1 MADYLRQTKAN
12 IEEHMTEEVD
22 MESEN
27 EEDTFQP
34 NFIIDNFKAANSNTF
49 NVILAQREND
59 IKRITALCVKVVQL
73 KAEIDKIDSQ
83 KYQLALDNT
92 NLKIEIEDGKKAL
105 VKAVEDK
112 TLIHMTQMVKTR
124 AQMNLVVLCNIAIVF
139 AIMCYRLSN
148 MFLYN
153 HYGPE

>member
-12 IEEHMTEEVD
+12 IEEHMAEEVD

-27 EEDTFQP
+27 EEYTFQP

-73 KAEIDKIDSQ
+73 RAEIDKIDSQ

-105 VKAVEDK
+105 VKAVEEK
-112 TLIHMTQMVKTR
+112 ARIHMTQMCKTR
-124 AQMNLVVLCNIAIVF
+124 AQMNLVVLCNIAIVLS
-139 AIMCYRLSN
+139 IMCYRLSN

-153 HYGPE
+153 YYGPE